1 MNENDVRHF
10 FDEEWNSLRSLIREL
25 EEEAWNVEP
34 LEISADAQWQN
45 DHQPVANSDAAN
57 DTQQSSTDRHVDP
70 VSDDRL
76 SSLMQQI
83 ERRLNAN
90 RED

>member
-10 FDEEWNSLRSLIREL
+10 FDEEWNSLRGLIREL
-25 EEEAWNVEP
+25 EEEAWNVDP
-34 LEISADAQWQN
+34 LEVADDAQWKN
-45 DHQPVANSDAAN
+45 DHQPAANSDAAN
-57 DTQQSSTDRHVDP
+57 DTQPSATEGRVDP
-70 VSDDRL
+70 VSGDRL

-90 RED
+90 RDD